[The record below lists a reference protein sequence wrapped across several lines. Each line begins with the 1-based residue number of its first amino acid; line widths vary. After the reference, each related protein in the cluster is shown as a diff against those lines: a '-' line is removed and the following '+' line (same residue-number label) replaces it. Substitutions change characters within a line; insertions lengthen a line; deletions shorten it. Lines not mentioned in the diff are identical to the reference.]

1 MSTLAILFLVIYS
14 INIVSVITM
23 IFVERKK
30 PQMIATWFVVLNFL
44 PIIGFIIY
52 TLVGSGLSIKTKRM
66 LKKKRLM
73 AKDYEE
79 FVKQQKKLF
88 RSKKIKEED
97 KENLDLLLFN
107 LNNSHCSYHK
117 NNYVKVFLDG
127 EEKIKSL
134 KKDLEKAKHS
144 INMLYYIFADDNVGN
159 EIMDILIRK
168 AQQGV
173 KVKIIYDSVGCLRTR
188 RKFFKPLIK
197 AGGEVAEFFPLLF
210 DLKLFNLKTNYRNHK
225 KIVVID
231 GKIGYTGG
239 INIRDDHLGKHKKL
253 SPWRDTHIKII
264 GKAVFDLQIA
274 FFNDW
279 RYCKNIKTGMSS
291 LVNEGYFPKLKNSG
305 NVGCQ
310 IITSGPDLPNQP
322 IKESLLKM
330 ILSAKDK
337 IYIQTPYFI
346 PDEALSSALKI
357 AAMSGV
363 DIKVMIPSKPD
374 KKFVYN
380 ATLSFAKELLSEGI
394 EFYRY
399 DGFLHSKTII
409 IDDRAVSIGSC
420 NFDNRSFALNFEIS
434 AFLFDKDFVDQNLN
448 YFLFDIAHCEK
459 IDKPYFKNKV
469 HFSRFFQAIIR
480 LVAPLL

>member
-1 MSTLAILFLVIYS
+1 MIIYS
-14 INIVSVITM
+14 LNFVSILTM

-159 EIMDILIRK
+159 EIMDILIKK

-239 INIRDDHLGKHKKL
+239 IMALNDRLKLRSMVVAEKDDRVYIASEECAIRAICPD
-253 SPWRDTHIKII
+253 
-264 GKAVFDLQIA
+264 
-274 FFNDW
+274 
-279 RYCKNIKTGMSS
+279 C
-291 LVNEGYFPKLKNSG
+291 G
-305 NVGCQ
+305 NVWSPKG
-310 IITSGPDLPNQP
+310 GEP
-322 IKESLLKM
+322 
-330 ILSAKDK
+330 
-337 IYIQTPYFI
+337 
-346 PDEALSSALKI
+346 
-357 AAMSGV
+357 V
-363 DIKVMIPSKPD
+363 V
-374 KKFVYN
+374 V
-380 ATLSFAKELLSEGI
+380 TLNEEG
-394 EFYRY
+394 RKRC
-399 DGFLHSKTII
+399 L
-409 IDDRAVSIGSC
+409 
-420 NFDNRSFALNFEIS
+420 
-434 AFLFDKDFVDQNLN
+434 
-448 YFLFDIAHCEK
+448 
-459 IDKPYFKNKV
+459 
-469 HFSRFFQAIIR
+469 
-480 LVAPLL
+480 